1 MIDGAELD
9 DAELEY
15 EDDDGEVD
23 TSVGA
28 LLDSSDDTGVV
39 SVEEEESEVGASEAD
54 SDPGEVVSTGIEE
67 EPSPELDEAKVELSH
82 PPQIV
87 SPGIQTVEMVV
98 ETTVLVAKLVLNV
111 PVVVVKTGL
120 IVQEIQ
126 SEGRPDG
133 I

>member
-9 DAELEY
+9 EAELDS

-28 LLDSSDDTGVV
+28 LLDSPDDNAVD
-39 SVEEEESEVGASEAD
+39 SAEESEVDTGEAD
-54 SDPGEVVSTGIEE
+54 SEPGEVVSTEIEE
-67 EPSPELDEAKVELSH
+67 DPSTELVEAKVEVSH

-87 SPGIQTVEMVV
+87 SPGTQTVVTVV

-126 SEGRPDG
+126 SKGRPDG